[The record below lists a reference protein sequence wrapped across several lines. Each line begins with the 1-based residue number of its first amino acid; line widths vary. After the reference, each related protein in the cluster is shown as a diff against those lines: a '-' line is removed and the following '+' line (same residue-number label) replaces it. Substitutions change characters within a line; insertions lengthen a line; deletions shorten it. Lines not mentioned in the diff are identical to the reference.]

1 MPDPGKRSGRTHGAE
16 VADPDTD
23 LGIVL
28 PPPRAAKPPP
38 LPESEPMAIE
48 SDQIDLD
55 QPVPKP
61 VPAPKP
67 VPLPEQAT
75 QVPLI
80 PPPPPKR
87 RKTIPPPQPPSSA
100 PSSPQERKRSTPS
113 PSRPGLD
120 HWRAEVD
127 ALRLEAEALRDR
139 DPARAA
145 LLWGAI
151 SQLSETLLGDAPV
164 GAAALDAAAQLSTD
178 RWVSMFCRRD
188 AVVAQKWSRALELM
202 RAELPQVGDP
212 RERVAL
218 LLEVGTVEE
227 TVKGDKDAAR
237 QALEEAREIDP
248 AHAGVLEALAQIYYA
263 AQEWDRLVN
272 VLQSMADATLDVIH
286 RSMVRHTLGLIH
298 DVHLK
303 NAQAARAAYKL
314 ALVDDPA
321 NLAAAVSLQSLAL
334 KQDDWVELARVLVLE
349 AELIGDARSVRR
361 LCERAGDLYWERLG
375 DAESAIAACRKAARA
390 TPDEQAP
397 LRKLANVLESVG
409 RWRELVEVYQAE
421 LPLVRDPEERGD
433 LFFRVGEVHE
443 AHLAHAEDAVT
454 AWQSALEAAPTHLPT
469 LQALGALYRN
479 TERWAE
485 LVQMDLHE
493 VEKVSDP
500 KRRANRYFEIAQLI
514 ERRIGDQDEAVRLYQ
529 RAFELQVGHRGAFHA
544 LDRLYRREE
553 RWADLVRLYERQ
565 AGATEDPQLVRYY
578 RMEAGRLWRTRV
590 PNADK
595 AASALREALAVDA
608 PDLAPLLELAAVL
621 EGAQKWEP
629 LTQVLE
635 QLQGRLRDEQDV
647 IGTLH
652 HLAHVLEQELG
663 QEERALA
670 VHERV
675 LERTPNNETSLRAV
689 GRLYHRA
696 GRWPQVVNCYERQL
710 AHCQNAD
717 EKASIRYRIGRIYER
732 KLGKRDEAITSYE
745 QSLSESARYSPAF
758 RALDRLLR
766 RDKMWPRLLAV
777 LASQAEAERT
787 PIARAQDFYAMG
799 QIQELHLRD
808 LGAAE
813 RAYANAV
820 KLVPSYE
827 AAVAALAQVH
837 EARADWPK
845 LDSYLGEILQ
855 RTADP
860 NARLSVMI
868 RIGLLCELR
877 LGDPG
882 RAALFYRDGI
892 EAAALGRTLLAA
904 ELRAARSESGAKGTV
919 HSLVRLGSRATD
931 PRLRAGYQLLAA
943 LRDEVAS
950 RPPNSLLAIEAAE
963 LGRGDPGAIDV
974 LIRALLRDTSAET
987 PTPRLADAL
996 TERAQSCG
1004 SAPARALLLLDAA
1017 FLFERLG
1024 SPRDAALAYDDAG
1037 RSVSDLLPVLR
1048 GMRRLA
1054 MVNEQWP
1061 AVVAILTREA
1071 EVAAHK
1077 DNRAAAYLM
1086 AGEIATTHLN
1096 DTRGALAQYRRL
1108 LELEPEHERAYL
1120 RATAL
1125 LERLGDYQGLFD
1137 VLAAR
1142 ASAAKDPEARAV
1154 ILRRQAEIQRDHLND
1169 PGGAVVTLKQAIALH
1184 QDIDAYLMLAP
1195 LQEQQRWWQD
1205 AAHCWRQIAD
1215 LTAGNEVSRTARMRE
1230 AEIRERELGDREAA
1244 RSILEELVVDPDD
1257 REAAGKMAELC
1268 ERMGEW
1274 SRARELYAH
1283 LAQTSK
1289 KPAERARHLMSLS
1302 AVLESGF
1309 SDQSAGQRAV
1319 DEAFALALGEADVVA
1334 ALELRFGVLGDWR
1347 GYVAAG
1353 ERAFGAARVVAPP
1366 QAALRLSLARVY
1378 AEELRRADL
1387 AARQLSAAAELAP
1400 QDPTAVVRLGRMHVE
1415 GGRPELATPQFRR
1428 ALAIDPLNAAALRGL
1443 GTALLHEGVPDAG
1456 QMFDELAAW
1465 IENGHLSPNPLQPRV
1480 GRRPLSV
1487 DDVFGVT
1494 ARGDINMPRP
1504 VRDLLRLLEPYA
1516 PQILVEATGR
1526 IPRGD
1531 ELPDANQVAL
1541 RCRSIAQIMGVPP
1554 MRVFVDPPDGRE
1566 ARLVADD
1573 KLAFCVGKELLRSDA
1588 QGVLVFEVTRQIFF
1602 VAGQVTLG
1610 TLPGAG
1616 DLISILQ
1623 AVAQE
1628 EGTDYVKELRR
1639 RVLKFLPRRA
1649 RKDAERMVVEGKLDL
1664 PRACAEWHAD
1674 EQRWA
1679 DRLGLLLGRDAVG
1692 ILRALGGDDPARLR
1706 RTPRALELI
1715 RWMNSE
1721 AFART
1726 YLRLNS

>member
-1 MPDPGKRSGRTHGAE
+1 MGDPGKRPQGRSRNGAE
-16 VADPDTD
+16 VVDPDTD

-28 PPPRAAKPPP
+28 PPPRKPPP

-55 QPVPKP
+55 QPIPVEKP
-61 VPAPKP
+61 
-67 VPLPEQAT
+67 PLPEQLT
-75 QVPLI
+75 QVPIVPPPPPRRRTTI
-80 PPPPPKR
+80 PPPPPG
-87 RKTIPPPQPPSSA
+87 A
-100 PSSPQERKRSTPS
+100 PLAHQERSPSEKRKATPP
-113 PSRPGLD
+113 PSRPGVDL
-120 HWRAEVD
+120 WRNEVD
-127 ALRLEAEALRDR
+127 ALKLEADALKDR

-145 LLWGAI
+145 LLHGAI
-151 SQLSETLLGDAPV
+151 AQISETLLGEDPA
-164 GAAALDAAAQLSTD
+164 GAQALDAASKLSTD
-178 RWVSMFCRRD
+178 RWIAMFCRRD
-188 AVVAQKWSRALELM
+188 AIVAQKWVKALDLM

-212 RERVAL
+212 RERVSL
-218 LLEVGTVEE
+218 LLEIGTVEE

-248 AHAGVLEALAQIYYA
+248 AHAGVLEALAQLYYA
-263 AQEWDRLVN
+263 AQEWDHLVN

-303 NAQAARAAYKL
+303 NPQAARAAYKL
-314 ALVDDPA
+314 SLVDDPA

-334 KQDDWVELARVLVLE
+334 KQEDWVELARVLVLE
-349 AELIGDARSVRR
+349 ADLIGDPRSVRR

-375 DAESAIAACRKAARA
+375 DAESAIQAYRKAARA
-390 TPDEQAP
+390 TPEEQAP

-421 LPLVRDPEERGD
+421 LPLTRDPEERGD

-443 AHLAHAEDAVT
+443 AHLAHIEEAVT

-469 LQALGALYRN
+469 LQALGALYQN

-529 RAFELQVGHRGAFHA
+529 RAFELSTGHRGAFA
-544 LDRLYRREE
+544 SLDRLYRREE
-553 RWADLVRLYERQ
+553 KWSELVRLYEKQ
-565 AGATEDPQLVRYY
+565 AGATSDPQLVRFF
-578 RMEAGRLWRTRV
+578 RQEAGRLWRERLS
-590 PNADK
+590 NADK
-595 AASALREALAVDA
+595 AASAMREALAVDA
-608 PDLAPLLELAAVL
+608 PDLSPLLQLAGVL
-621 EGAQKWEP
+621 EGAQKWEA
-629 LTQVLE
+629 LTQTLE
-635 QLQGRLRDEQDV
+635 QLQGKLKDEADV

-652 HLAHVLEQELG
+652 RLAAVLEQELG

-675 LERTPNNETSLRAV
+675 LERAPANESSLRAV

-696 GRWPQVVNCYERQL
+696 GRWPQVIHCFERQL
-710 AHCQNAD
+710 QHCQNAD

-745 QSLSESARYSPAF
+745 QALGDSPRYSPAF

-766 RDKMWPRLLAV
+766 RDKMWPRLLTV
-777 LASQAEAERT
+777 LTKQAEAERT
-787 PIARAQDFYAMG
+787 PIARAQDFYATG

-808 LGAAE
+808 LKAAE
-813 RAYANAV
+813 KAYASAV
-820 KLVPSYE
+820 KLVPTYE

-837 EARADWPK
+837 EARNDWPM
-845 LDSYLGEILQ
+845 LDQYLGEILQ
-855 RTADP
+855 RTTDP

-877 LGDPG
+877 LNDPG

-904 ELRAARSESGAKGTV
+904 ELRAARSEQGAKGTA
-919 HSLVRLGSRATD
+919 HSLVRVGSRATD

-943 LRDEVAS
+943 LRDEVVS

-963 LGRGDPGAIDV
+963 LGRGDPGAIDA
-974 LIRALLRDTSAET
+974 LIRALMRDSSADS
-987 PTPRLADAL
+987 PTPRLADAF

-1024 SPRDAALAYDDAG
+1024 SPRDAALAYEDAG
-1037 RSVSDLLPVLR
+1037 RAVSELLPVLR

-1054 MVNEQWP
+1054 MSNEQWP
-1061 AVVAILTREA
+1061 AVVAILSREA

-1125 LERLGDYQGLFD
+1125 LERLGDYQGLYD

-1169 PGGAVVTLKQAIALH
+1169 PGGAVATLKQAIALH

-1274 SRARELYAH
+1274 VRARDLYTH

-1289 KPAERARHLMSLS
+1289 KLSERAGHLMSLAS
-1302 AVLESGF
+1302 VLESGF
-1309 SDQSAGQRAV
+1309 SDQNAGQRAI
-1319 DEAFALALGEADVVA
+1319 DEAFALALGDGEVVA
-1334 ALELRFGVLGDWR
+1334 GLELRFGVLGDWR

-1353 ERAFGAARVVAPP
+1353 ERAFAAARVVAPP
-1366 QAALRLSLARVY
+1366 QASLRLSLARVY
-1378 AEELRRADL
+1378 NEELRRSDL
-1387 AARQLSAAAELAP
+1387 AARQLAAAAELSP
-1400 QDPTAVVRLGRMHVE
+1400 QDPTAVVRLGKMHVE

-1428 ALAIDPLNAAALRGL
+1428 ALAIDPLNPSALRGL

-1465 IENGHLSPNPLQPRV
+1465 LETGHLSPNPLQPRV
-1480 GRRPLSV
+1480 GRRAITP
-1487 DDVFGVT
+1487 DDIFGVT

-1504 VRDLLRLLEPYA
+1504 IRDLLRLLEPYA

-1531 ELPDANQVAL
+1531 ELPDANQLAM
-1541 RCRSIAQIMGVPP
+1541 RCRAIASVMGVQP
-1554 MRVFVDPPDGRE
+1554 MRVFIDPPEGRE

-1573 KLAFCVGKELLRSDA
+1573 KLAMCVSKELTRSD
-1588 QGVLVFEVTRQIFF
+1588 QLGVLVFEVTRQIFF
-1602 VAGQVTLG
+1602 VSSQVTLG
-1610 TLPGAG
+1610 ALTGAG
-1616 DLISILQ
+1616 DLMSILQ

-1628 EGTDYVKELRR
+1628 EGSDYVKDLRR
-1639 RVLKFLPRRA
+1639 RVLKFLPRRV
-1649 RKDAERMVVEGKLDL
+1649 RKDAERLVVDGKLDL

-1674 EQRWA
+1674 EHRWA

-1692 ILRALGGDDPARLR
+1692 ILRAVSSDD
-1706 RTPRALELI
+1706 PRALKRSPRAFELI

-1721 AFART
+1721 AFARA
-1726 YLRLNS
+1726 YLRLNG